1 MVMEYHNRDM
11 VFVMDATE
19 IEQILMD
26 SGVGFMNR
34 RDLMRTGLA
43 SGILAGYSRSHYGA
57 DVPGGAWS
65 PTPTELPPISSLQ
78 EPPTSLNEAIA
89 KKLVQAEWLITEP
102 FRAKLSLKNLAARRM
117 SIHIEPGTLLV
128 HEKQAWLVGGPTKYV
143 GQFGGQFQVQDFGT
157 ELQPSSIPVSSNR
170 SASMVLP
177 IISLTSTST
186 EKFTQ
191 IKDAHVA
198 SATDWTKD
206 AKVITGLKSLSAI
219 GSSMSVAQ
227 GIAWRM
233 AKQLG
238 WDQLSKVVVEGN
250 SFNSFERQSIDRF
263 LGLVDGLGQDQAVE
277 SVRNELLKD
286 QLTVLVTGFGPKRA
300 MGVKYLTENISE
312 SNFMGMPVERA
323 ETSPSATPK
332 LAGLRLELNIVEQLK
347 PGAFI
352 LESSLASRSG
362 TGGIWMK
369 FAKSRSLLRFDT
381 EIPMLM
387 ESLENQLAPSVV
399 ALRRAS
405 SGPMTNRFR
414 LENLSPLTL
423 SSVELMTNLDAS
435 DPALL
440 ELTGLGVTARGR
452 SIVKIP
458 SNSAKA
464 VRLRFGAI

>member
-1 MVMEYHNRDM
+1 M
-11 VFVMDATE
+11 VFVMDATK
-19 IEQILMD
+19 IEQFLTD

-43 SGILAGYSRSHYGA
+43 SGIFTGYSRFHYGA
-57 DVPGGAWS
+57 DVAGGAWS

-89 KKLVQAEWLITEP
+89 KKQVQAEWLITEP
-102 FRAKLSLKNLAARRM
+102 FRVRLSLKNLSARRI

-157 ELQPSSIPVSSNR
+157 ESQPSSIPVSSNR
-170 SASMVLP
+170 STSIVLP
-177 IISLTSTST
+177 IISLTSTSN

-191 IKDAHVA
+191 IKDAHVV

-227 GIAWRM
+227 GIGWRM
-233 AKQLG
+233 VKQLG
-238 WDQLSKVVVEGN
+238 WEQLSKLAVEGN
-250 SFNSFERQSIDRF
+250 SFNNFERQSIDRF
-263 LGLVDGLGQDQAVE
+263 LGLVDGLGQDQTVE
-277 SVRNELLKD
+277 SIRNELLKD

-300 MGVKYLTENISE
+300 NGVKYLTENISE
-312 SNFMGMPVERA
+312 SNFMGMPIERT
-323 ETSPSATPK
+323 ETLPAVSPKSA
-332 LAGLRLELNIVEQLK
+332 ALRLELHIVDQLK

-362 TGGIWMK
+362 TGGLWMK

-381 EIPMLM
+381 DIRELM
-387 ESLENQLAPSVV
+387 ESLETQLAPSVV
-399 ALRRAS
+399 ALKRAS
-405 SGPMTNRFR
+405 AGPMTNRFR

-423 SSVELMTNLDAS
+423 SSVELMTNLNAS